1 MCFFRCAF
9 ADLLLYKNLLNCIIL
24 SSSRFIGIKRL
35 HIQVKSPPSKFTA
48 ALVQV
53 IKMNSNIELLAP
65 GGDVDAIK
73 AAIIAGAD
81 AVYCGLDTFNARN
94 RASNI
99 SFDELVGVIR
109 LAHQYDCEIFLTLN
123 IVILER
129 EFKAMAA
136 LLSKLANTTLDGV
149 IVQDIGMF
157 YLIKK
162 YFPTLDIHAST
173 QMTTHNIGQIP
184 FLKKLGAS
192 RVNLSRELNLREITD
207 MATVGHKYDI
217 LTEVFVHGSLCVAFS
232 GLCYSTSAS
241 VGNSGN
247 RGRCSQ
253 ACREEYETTET
264 GNNFPLNIKDN
275 SAFFD
280 MPALIKAGVHSF
292 KIEGR
297 IKGASYVH
305 TVVDSF
311 RKQIDGYLE
320 TGELTQDGER
330 LYKVFNRD
338 LTNAFLRGDLNQ
350 SMFIENP
357 RDNSTNRAL
366 EASNAI
372 SVVQIYDAK
381 QTLQQE
387 RNEINATVFDKI
399 KHLSIEKMRLKLL
412 FSGEAGKPLSI
423 TAAIEEAALL
433 PGSSNSKRVIKVQ
446 SNQALIE
453 SEKPN
458 IDLVS
463 LDKRFRS
470 FNNAQYTL
478 DAIEAEAVSPNVS
491 LAFSS
496 LTALK
501 NELALQLNNE
511 RDVLPE
517 VILPALDK
525 NPRAVPNSEDATP
538 PKLSLLICDKDDL
551 HLAEVTDADIYFKL
565 PDAYK
570 RGCTEYVD
578 FLAANPR
585 LIPWF
590 PPVLIGKD
598 FDVAVTILEQAK
610 PKLIVTNNTGIAHR
624 AFELGIE
631 WIAGPFLNTTNSYA
645 LLAMQEAFD
654 CSGAF
659 ISNEINRQQIQTI
672 ARPKNFKMMYS
683 IYHPILLMAS
693 RQCFFQ
699 QSVGCEKPRID
710 NGCMLSC
717 DKSTSITNLKGD
729 SFAIDKQKA
738 GYPSIYNQDQF
749 LNMEIINDLAHLF
762 DGFMIDLTN
771 IGAGDKESPDK
782 VQLIE
787 QFEQLLSGDLSVEAS
802 VNKLVP
808 QSTNVQ
814 YHNGL

>member
-1 MCFFRCAF
+1 
-9 ADLLLYKNLLNCIIL
+9 
-24 SSSRFIGIKRL
+24 
-35 HIQVKSPPSKFTA
+35 
-48 ALVQV
+48 
-53 IKMNSNIELLAP
+53 MNPKIELLAP

-81 AVYCGLDTFNARN
+81 AVYCGLDSFNARN

-109 LAHQYDCEIFLTLN
+109 LAHHYQCQIFLTLN

-129 EFKAMAA
+129 EFKSLTK
-136 LLSKLANTTLDGV
+136 LLNKLANTTLDGV
-149 IVQDIGMF
+149 IVQDIGML
-157 YLIKK
+157 YVLKK

-173 QMTTHNIGQIP
+173 QLTTHNVGQIP
-184 FLKKLGAS
+184 FLKQLGVS
-192 RVNLSRELNLREITD
+192 RVNLSRELSLKEITT
-207 MATVGHKYDI
+207 MATAGHQHDV

-241 VGNSGN
+241 AGNSGN

-253 ACREEYETTET
+253 ACREEYETTPS

-280 MPALIKAGVHSF
+280 LPALIDAGVHSF

-311 RKQIDGYLE
+311 RKQIDGFLE

-338 LTNAFLRGDLNQ
+338 FSNAFLRGDLNQ

-357 RDNSTNRAL
+357 RDNSKKHAI

-372 SVVQIYDAK
+372 SVVQIHQVEKD
-381 QTLQQE
+381 LNQQKGQ
-387 RNEINATVFDKI
+387 IAASVFDKI
-399 KHLSIEKMRLKLL
+399 KHLRIDKPSLKLVFSGDDGLPLTLTVITENTLALGAEAAENTFVVQSTDLLTKTDKAPLSLADIEKRFKSLNNVAFNLTMLDTDQL
-412 FSGEAGKPLSI
+412 ADNVSI
-423 TAAIEEAALL
+423 SFKALTIMKNEVALVLNHGHKAVPEVLL
-433 PGSSNSKRVIKVQ
+433 PK
-446 SNQALIE
+446 LE
-453 SEKPN
+453 
-458 IDLVS
+458 
-463 LDKRFRS
+463 
-470 FNNAQYTL
+470 QYVKL
-478 DAIEAEAVSPNVS
+478 
-491 LAFSS
+491 
-496 LTALK
+496 
-501 NELALQLNNE
+501 
-511 RDVLPE
+511 
-517 VILPALDK
+517 
-525 NPRAVPNSEDATP
+525 P
-538 PKLSLLICDKDDL
+538 PKKANTRANLSLLICDEADL
-551 HLAEVTDADIYFKL
+551 HLADITDADIYFKL

-570 RGCTEYVD
+570 RGCTKYVG
-578 FLAANPR
+578 FLLDNPR

-598 FDVAVTILEQAK
+598 FDVALNILEQVK
-610 PKLIVTNNTGIAHR
+610 PELIVTNNTGIAHR
-624 AFELGIE
+624 AYELGIK
-631 WIAGPFLNTTNSYA
+631 WIAGPFLNTTNTYA
-645 LLAMQEAFD
+645 LLAMQEEFN

-659 ISNEINRQQIQTI
+659 ISNEINRQQIRSI
-672 ARPKNFKMMYS
+672 ARPNNFKMLYS

-749 LNMEIINDLAHLF
+749 LNTEIIDDLADLF
-762 DGFMIDLTN
+762 DDFMIDLTN
-771 IGAGDKESPDK
+771 IGAGDKHRPDK
-782 VQLIE
+782 ALLIA
-787 QFEQLLSGDLSVEAS
+787 QFEQILHSDASKGNELSSM
-802 VNKLVP
+802 VNEKLNTMVP
-808 QSTNVQ
+808 ESTNVQ

>member
-1 MCFFRCAF
+1 
-9 ADLLLYKNLLNCIIL
+9 
-24 SSSRFIGIKRL
+24 
-35 HIQVKSPPSKFTA
+35 
-48 ALVQV
+48 
-53 IKMNSNIELLAP
+53 MNPKIELLAP

-99 SFDELVGVIR
+99 YFDELIGIIR
-109 LAHQYDCEIFLTLN
+109 LAHEYQCKIFLTLN

-129 EFKAMAA
+129 EFKSLAK
-136 LLSKLANTTLDGV
+136 LLSKLVNTSLDGV

-192 RVNLSRELNLREITD
+192 RVNLSRELNLREITA
-207 MATVGHKYDI
+207 MATIGQEHDV

-253 ACREEYETTET
+253 ACREEYETTES

-280 MPALIKAGVHSF
+280 LPALIEAGVHSF
-292 KIEGR
+292 KVEGR

-305 TVVDSF
+305 TVIDSF
-311 RKQIDGYLE
+311 RKQIDGFVN

-338 LTNAFLRGDLNQ
+338 LTNGFLRGDLNQ
-350 SMFIENP
+350 SMFSENP
-357 RDNSTNRAL
+357 RDNSKNYAID
-366 EASNAI
+366 ASNAI
-372 SVVQIYDAK
+372 SVVQIQDAEKGLNKEK
-381 QTLQQE
+381 QQ
-387 RNEINATVFDKI
+387 ISATVYDKI
-399 KHLSIEKMRLKLL
+399 KYLNIDKISVTLA
-412 FSGEAGKPLSI
+412 FSGEVGQPLTVRVTTKQNS
-423 TAAIEEAALL
+423 AL
-433 PGSSNSKRVIKVQ
+433 STSMAKQNSFIVQ
-446 SNQALIE
+446 STQALAKSE
-453 SEKPN
+453 SG
-458 IDLVS
+458 
-463 LDKRFRS
+463 LDTVILEKRFK
-470 FNNAQYTL
+470 NLNHAEYDLNPLIVDDLAQ
-478 DAIEAEAVSPNVS
+478 NVS
-491 LAFSS
+491 IPFKV
-496 LTALK
+496 LTVLK
-501 NELALQLNNE
+501 NEVSYVLNHSQAI
-511 RDVLPE
+511 LPE
-517 VILPALDK
+517 VLLPKLEHHAKQISTPSVGDSAGVSLGVSSGINANNSV
-525 NPRAVPNSEDATP
+525 NPKRAN
-538 PKLSLLICDKDDL
+538 LSLLICDEDDIT
-551 HLAEVTDADIYFKL
+551 LADVTDANIYFKL

-570 RGCTEYVD
+570 RGCTKYVA
-578 FLAANPR
+578 FLQHNRR

-598 FDVAVTILEQAK
+598 YDVAINILEQVK
-610 PKLIVTNNTGIAHR
+610 PDLIVTNNTGIANR
-624 AFELGIE
+624 AFELGIK
-631 WIAGPFLNTTNSYA
+631 WVAGPFLNTTNSYA
-645 LLAMQEAFD
+645 LLAMQESFD

-659 ISNEINRQQIQTI
+659 ISNEINKQQIKTI
-672 ARPKNFKMMYS
+672 ARPNNFKMIYS

-717 DKSTSITNLKGD
+717 DKSTSITNLKGA

-749 LNMEIINDLAHLF
+749 LNTEIIDDLGDLF
-762 DGFMIDLTN
+762 DEFMIDLTN
-771 IGAGDKESPDK
+771 IGAGDKEMPDK
-782 VQLIE
+782 AQLIKR
-787 QFEQLLSGDLSVEAS
+787 FEQLLSGEQGDELADAEDAKQAL
-802 VNKLVP
+802 NTMVP
-808 QSTNVQ
+808 ESTNVQ
-814 YHNGL
+814 YFNGL

>member
-1 MCFFRCAF
+1 
-9 ADLLLYKNLLNCIIL
+9 
-24 SSSRFIGIKRL
+24 
-35 HIQVKSPPSKFTA
+35 
-48 ALVQV
+48 
-53 IKMNSNIELLAP
+53 MNPKIELLAP
-65 GGDVDAIK
+65 GGDIDAIK

-109 LAHQYDCEIFLTLN
+109 LAHHYQCEIFLTLN

-129 EFKAMAA
+129 EFKSIAK

-149 IVQDIGMF
+149 IVQDIGLF
-157 YLIKK
+157 YVLKK

-173 QMTTHNIGQIP
+173 QMTTHNVGQIP
-184 FLKKLGAS
+184 FLKKLGSS
-192 RVNLSRELNLREITD
+192 RVNLSRELNLKEITA
-207 MATVGHKYDI
+207 MAETGHRHNV

-253 ACREEYETTET
+253 ACREEYETTPS

-280 MPALIKAGVHSF
+280 LPALIEAGVHSF
-292 KIEGR
+292 KVEGR

-305 TVVDSF
+305 TVIDSF
-311 RKQIDGYLE
+311 RKQIDGFVK
-320 TGELTQDGER
+320 TGELTENGER

-338 LTNAFLRGDLNQ
+338 FSNAFLRGDLNQ

-357 RDNSTNRAL
+357 RDNSKNHAI

-372 SVVQIYDAK
+372 SVVQIHDVE
-381 QTLQQE
+381 QNLSQE
-387 RNEINATVFDKI
+387 KDQITASVFDKI
-399 KHLSIEKMRLKLL
+399 RHLTIDKPSLTLAFSGDVGTALTITVTTEEILSLSSKPIIKTFTVESTELLKL
-412 FSGEAGKPLSI
+412 SGKAPLDQ
-423 TAAIEEAALL
+423 AAI
-433 PGSSNSKRVIKVQ
+433 
-446 SNQALIE
+446 
-453 SEKPN
+453 
-458 IDLVS
+458 
-463 LDKRFRS
+463 DKRFKNLDS
-470 FNNAQYTL
+470 AAFNL
-478 DAIEAEAVSPNVS
+478 VAIDTSGLANNVS
-491 LAFSS
+491 IPFSI
-496 LTALK
+496 LTLLK
-501 NELALQLNNE
+501 NEVRYLLNNGHK
-511 RDVLPE
+511 VLPE
-517 VILPALDK
+517 VILPKLEDHPK
-525 NPRAVPNSEDATP
+525 SSPNKPNSRAN
-538 PKLSLLICDKDDL
+538 LSLLICDEADVG
-551 HLAEVTDADIYFKL
+551 LADITDADIYFKL

-570 RGCTEYVD
+570 RGCTKYVG
-578 FLAANPR
+578 FLQDNPR

-598 FDVAVTILEQAK
+598 FDVALNILEQVK

-624 AFELGIE
+624 AYELGIK
-631 WIAGPFLNTTNSYA
+631 WIAGPFLNTTNTYA
-645 LLAMQEAFD
+645 LLAMQEEFN

-659 ISNEINRQQIQTI
+659 ISNEINRPQLKSLS
-672 ARPKNFKMMYS
+672 RPKGFKLLYS

-738 GYPSIYNQDQF
+738 GYPSIYNKDQF
-749 LNMEIINDLAHLF
+749 LNTEVIDDLSDLF
-762 DGFMIDLTN
+762 DDFMIDLTN
-771 IGAGDKESPDK
+771 IGAGDKQSPDK
-782 VQLIE
+782 VELIAL
-787 QFEQLLSGDLSVEAS
+787 FEQYLELTSA
-802 VNKLVP
+802 VNKDTITQINQTLNAMVP
-808 QSTNVQ
+808 ESTNVQ

>member
-1 MCFFRCAF
+1 MEM
-9 ADLLLYKNLLNCIIL
+9 
-24 SSSRFIGIKRL
+24 S
-35 HIQVKSPPSKFTA
+35 
-48 ALVQV
+48 
-53 IKMNSNIELLAP
+53 SNIELLAP
-65 GGDVDAIK
+65 GGDIEAIK

-81 AVYCGLDTFNARN
+81 AVYCGLDSFNARN

-129 EFKAMAA
+129 EFKTMAK
-136 LLSKLANTTLDGV
+136 LLSKLVNTTLDAV

-157 YLIKK
+157 YLIRK
-162 YFPTLDIHAST
+162 YFPTLNIHAST
-173 QMTTHNIGQIP
+173 QMTTHNTGQIP
-184 FLKKLGAS
+184 FLKKLGAT
-192 RVNLSRELNLREITD
+192 RVNLSRELNLREITE
-207 MATVGHKYDI
+207 MAATGSQHNI

-232 GLCYSTSAS
+232 GLCYSSSAS

-253 ACREEYETTET
+253 ACREEYETTAT

-280 MPALIKAGVHSF
+280 LPALIDAGVHSF

-311 RKQIDGYLE
+311 RKQIDGYLQ
-320 TGELTQDGER
+320 TGELTQNGER

-357 RDNSTNRAL
+357 RDNSSNHIITAK
-366 EASNAI
+366 NAI
-372 SVVQIYDAK
+372 SVVQIHDAK
-381 QTLQQE
+381 QELRHE
-387 RNEINATVFDKI
+387 KEEINATVFDKI
-399 KHLSIEKMRLKLL
+399 KHLSVDKASLSLH
-412 FSGEAGKPLSI
+412 FSGEVGSPLRI
-423 TAAIEEAALL
+423 VATIEEDGLL
-433 PGSSNSKRVIKVQ
+433 PGSPSNIRTITVLSNQPLINSK
-446 SNQALIE
+446 E
-453 SEKPN
+453 PN
-458 IDLVS
+458 IDMVT
-463 LDKRFRS
+463 LDKRFKI
-470 FNNAQYTL
+470 FNNARYRLTTIDT
-478 DAIEAEAVSPNVS
+478 DAVKPNLS
-491 LAFSS
+491 LVFSS

-501 NELALQLNNE
+501 NELALILN
-511 RDVLPE
+511 DSKAVLPD
-517 VILPALDK
+517 VTLPRLEK
-525 NPRAVPNSEDATP
+525 NPKADTQAS
-538 PKLSLLICDKDDL
+538 PKLSLLICDKSDV
-551 HLAEVTDADIYFKL
+551 HLADSTDADIYFKL

-578 FLAANPR
+578 FLQRNSR

-598 FDVAVTILEQAK
+598 YDVALTILEQVK
-610 PKLIVTNNTGIAHR
+610 PKLIVTNNTGIAYR
-624 AFELGIE
+624 AFELGIQ

-645 LLAMQEAFD
+645 LLAMQETFD

-683 IYHPILLMAS
+683 IYHPILLMTS

-749 LNMEIINDLAHLF
+749 MNMEIINDLAYLF
-762 DGFMIDLTN
+762 DSFMIDLTN
-771 IGAGDKESPDK
+771 IGAGDKMSPDK
-782 VQLIE
+782 EHLVA
-787 QFEQLLSGDLSVEAS
+787 QFEQLLNGNTTVEA
-802 VNKLVP
+802 NLNTLVP

>member
-1 MCFFRCAF
+1 
-9 ADLLLYKNLLNCIIL
+9 
-24 SSSRFIGIKRL
+24 
-35 HIQVKSPPSKFTA
+35 
-48 ALVQV
+48 
-53 IKMNSNIELLAP
+53 MNPKIELLAP

-99 SFDELVGVIR
+99 SFEQLVGVIK
-109 LAHQYDCEIFLTLN
+109 LAHQYQCQIFLTLN

-129 EFKAMAA
+129 EFKSLAK
-136 LLSKLANTTLDGV
+136 LLSKLVNTTLDGV

-157 YLIKK
+157 NLITKH
-162 YFPTLDIHAST
+162 FPSLDIHAST
-173 QMTTHNIGQIP
+173 QLTTHNLGQLS
-184 FLKKLGAS
+184 FLKKIGAS
-192 RVNLSRELNLREITD
+192 RVNLSRELNLREITTLT
-207 MATVGHKYDI
+207 AAGHEQDL

-264 GNNFPLNIKDN
+264 GNNFPLNLKDN

-280 MPALIKAGVHSF
+280 LPALIEAGVHSF
-292 KIEGR
+292 KVEGR

-305 TVVDSF
+305 TVIDSF
-311 RKQIDGYLE
+311 RKQIDGYVE
-320 TGELTQDGER
+320 TGELLEDGER

-338 LTNAFLRGDLNQ
+338 LTNSFIKGDLNQ

-357 RDNSTNRAL
+357 RDNSKYHAIDKAK
-366 EASNAI
+366 EKYVKESSQAI
-372 SVVQIYDAK
+372 SVVQIHDVE
-381 QTLQQE
+381 QNLQDE
-387 RNEINATVFDKI
+387 KNEINATVDEKI
-399 KHLSIEKMRLKLL
+399 KHLSIDKTPLTLR
-412 FSGEAGKPLSI
+412 FSGKLGHHFSVTATTQEFSSGKM
-423 TAAIEEAALL
+423 AAETKEFA
-433 PGSSNSKRVIKVQ
+433 VQ
-446 SNQALIE
+446 SSMLMVE
-453 SEKPN
+453 S
-458 IDLVS
+458 DQYS
-463 LDKRFRS
+463 LDKALLEKRFKS
-470 FNNAQYTL
+470 LNNAEFQ
-478 DAIEAEAVSPNVS
+478 
-491 LAFSS
+491 LAQLCLENLEENLSIPFKE
-496 LTALK
+496 LTRIK
-501 NELALQLNNE
+501 NQIMLLLNNSKA
-511 RDVLPE
+511 VHPE
-517 VILPALDK
+517 VELPALANHPKVLTDET
-525 NPRAVPNSEDATP
+525 NSKAR
-538 PKLSLLICDKDDL
+538 LSILISDENDV
-551 HLAEVTDADIYFKL
+551 HLSTLTNADVYFKL

-570 RGCTEYVD
+570 RECTKYVP
-578 FLAANPR
+578 FLKENPR

-598 FDVAVTILEQAK
+598 YDAAVNILEQVK
-610 PKLIVTNNTGIAHR
+610 PKLIVTNNTGIAYK
-624 AFELGIE
+624 AFELGIK

-645 LLAMQEAFD
+645 LMAFKESLN

-659 ISNEINRQQIQTI
+659 ISNEINKQQIRHI
-672 ARPKNFKMMYS
+672 ARPENFKLFYS

-699 QSVGCEKPRID
+699 QSVGCDKPRID

-749 LNMEIINDLAHLF
+749 MNMEIIEDLSDLF

-771 IGAGDKESPDK
+771 IGWGDKVMPDK
-782 VQLIE
+782 LALIK
-787 QFEQLLSGDLSVEAS
+787 QFEVLLTKHEQDELHASAELSAN
-802 VNKLVP
+802 NKLNEMVVE
-808 QSTNVQ
+808 STNIQ